1 MKNHASS
8 SIGPSAQGNGRE
20 GMTIRQPGENQPPP
34 RSEAEPDLAGRSQS
48 PSGMPRPSTPE
59 DLQQELQQLRQ
70 ALAESRKS
78 EQILAGLI
86 ESAMDAIISVDDSHR
101 IVQFNPA
108 AELMFG
114 LSAAEALGQPIEM
127 LLPEASRQRHGEQI
141 RTFARTGA
149 SSRQLAGPGCV
160 HGRRANGEVFQVE
173 ASISQ
178 IEVAGNRRF
187 TVILRDISKRVR
199 DEQALRESEERLALF
214 AATTFEGI
222 VVSERGRILDC
233 NEQVARMT
241 GYTIN
246 ELVGRSIVEMVAPED
261 RERAAEII
269 RHGRESIL

>member
-1 MKNHASS
+1 MA
-8 SIGPSAQGNGRE
+8 IG
-20 GMTIRQPGENQPPP
+20 QPADNQPPP
-34 RSEAEPDLAGRSQS
+34 RCEAGPDLAGRL
-48 PSGMPRPSTPE
+48 SGTPPTAE
-59 DLQQELQQLRQ
+59 SLQLEVQRLQQ

-78 EQILAGLI
+78 EQLLAGLI
-86 ESAMDAIISVDDSHR
+86 ESAMDAIISVDDGHR
-101 IVQFNPA
+101 IVPFNPA
-108 AELMFG
+108 AERMFG
-114 LSAAEALGQPIEM
+114 LPAAAALGQPIEM
-127 LLPEASRQRHGEQI
+127 LLPEEARRRHAEQMH
-141 RTFARTGA
+141 RFARTGV

-160 HGRRANGEVFQVE
+160 HGRRANGEIFQVE

-187 TVILRDISKRVR
+187 TVILRDISRRVR

-269 RHGRESIL
+269 RNGSESIAEHAILRKDGSRIVVEAHGN